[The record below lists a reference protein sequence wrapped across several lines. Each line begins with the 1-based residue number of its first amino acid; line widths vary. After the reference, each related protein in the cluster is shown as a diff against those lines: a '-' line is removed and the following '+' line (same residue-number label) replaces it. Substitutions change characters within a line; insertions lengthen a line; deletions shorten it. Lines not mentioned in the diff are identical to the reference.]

1 MDVPANHEKTIDGK
15 KGIAGENIGL
25 LLGILSC
32 LMFGV
37 FTGIPA
43 VIMGHISLNK
53 KKKKPESR
61 INERIAKA
69 SIFLGYLGIL
79 LYVMLAL
86 ALFLIYA
93 NPKSH
98 WYRL

>member
-1 MDVPANHEKTIDGK
+1 MDAPASHKKSLDGK
-15 KGIAGENIGL
+15 KGMVVENIGL

-32 LMFGV
+32 LMFGI

-43 VIMGHISLNK
+43 VIMGHTSLNRK
-53 KKKKPESR
+53 RKEPESH

-69 SIFLGYLGIL
+69 GIFLGYLGIL
-79 LYVMLAL
+79 LYVVLAL
-86 ALFLIYA
+86 ALFLIYS

-98 WYRL
+98 WDRL

>member
-25 LLGILSC
+25 LLGILS
-32 LMFGV
+32 
-37 FTGIPA
+37 
-43 VIMGHISLNK
+43 
-53 KKKKPESR
+53 
-61 INERIAKA
+61 
-69 SIFLGYLGIL
+69 FLGYLGIL